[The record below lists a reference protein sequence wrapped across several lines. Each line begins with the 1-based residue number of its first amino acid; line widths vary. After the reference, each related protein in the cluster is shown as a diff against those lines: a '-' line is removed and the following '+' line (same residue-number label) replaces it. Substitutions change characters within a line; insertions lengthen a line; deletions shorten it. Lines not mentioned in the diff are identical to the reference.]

1 MPTRILLVDDSPTIR
16 KMFRTILETNTA
28 HEICGEAEDGEVAVR
43 LTQQLKPDVVVLDL
57 AMPIMDGLEAAR
69 RIAVIAPTVVML
81 VFTMHV
87 SEQLIKEAHK
97 AGIREVFSK
106 TDGVPHL
113 AHAME
118 SLLPLARCA

>member
-69 RIAVIAPTVVML
+69 RIIVIAPTVVIL
-81 VFTMHV
+81 TFTMHV
-87 SEQLIKEAHK
+87 SEQLIREAHR

-106 TDGVPHL
+106 TDEVPHL
-113 AHAME
+113 VNAIE
-118 SLLPLARCA
+118 LLFPLARCA